1 MSPKHLHELLEEEQE
16 PFVLKSY
23 IDERRFQLKR
33 KTPTSKNPSFP
44 PNPPRTTRK
53 ETPFDK
59 GTASFLFVAAL
70 KSRNVKQGRIGL
82 FGSIIKRFSRRNR
95 RREGLPGWVFK
106 EGWRREGFGDGGT
119 ISDARPERSSGVE
132 TLLLEFESP
141 PESPGR
147 RKIEGQLSPGR
158 GVLYQ
163 DEEEEKQQFSPV
175 SVLDPPFK
183 EEEEEEEDHHHP
195 QQQSFAAVL
204 RAKQQL
210 LHRISRFERLAEL
223 DPIELEK
230 RMADEIDEEESVSDE
245 CVEAQSDEFVREV
258 LNRSG
263 TCCLYRIPND
273 MKMLVTDIIDEE
285 RSYDATMNE
294 ETLPSKV
301 LKRLESWKEVVM
313 NTIDMMVEMDL
324 KREGDEWRRFGSNV
338 GETVEEIER
347 ATFEVLIDELC
358 SEF

>member
-1 MSPKHLHELLEEEQE
+1 MGFQGGVE
-16 PFVLKSY
+16 
-23 IDERRFQLKR
+23 ERRIW
-33 KTPTSKNPSFP
+33 
-44 PNPPRTTRK
+44 
-53 ETPFDK
+53 
-59 GTASFLFVAAL
+59 
-70 KSRNVKQGRIGL
+70 GR
-82 FGSIIKRFSRRNR
+82 
-95 RREGLPGWVFK
+95 
-106 EGWRREGFGDGGT
+106 GT
-119 ISDARPERSSGVE
+119 ISEARPESSSGAE

-141 PESPGR
+141 PVSPGR
-147 RKIEGQLSPGR
+147 RKTEGQLSPGR

-183 EEEEEEEDHHHP
+183 EEEEEDHHHP

-230 RMADEIDEEESVSDE
+230 RMEDEIDEEESVSDE

-273 MKMLVTDIIDEE
+273 MKMLGTDIIDEE

-294 ETLPSKV
+294 ETLTSKV

-324 KREGDEWRRFGSNV
+324 KREGDEWRRFRNNV